1 MSDNNNISQVMI
13 DKLARRQD
21 YMAWYL
27 LQYKMNEKLNDEELA
42 AFLKTSKDK
51 VDTLAL
57 CKVPNSKSIDFMQ
70 RIATIADFTNINSFK
85 LSVIIR
91 KVESILVLQNSN
103 IRLDNSLMAAR
114 ERENK
119 KKNNDKK

>member
-1 MSDNNNISQVMI
+1 MSDNNNISRVMI
-13 DKLARRQD
+13 NKLAQRQD

-27 LQYKMNEKLNDEELA
+27 LQYKKNEELNDEEVA
-42 AFLKTSKDK
+42 AFLETSKDK
-51 VDTLAL
+51 VDKLSL
-57 CKVPNSKSIDFMQ
+57 CKAPNSKSVDFMQ

-103 IRLDNSLMAAR
+103 IRLDNSLIAAR

-119 KKNNDKK
+119 KKNDDKK